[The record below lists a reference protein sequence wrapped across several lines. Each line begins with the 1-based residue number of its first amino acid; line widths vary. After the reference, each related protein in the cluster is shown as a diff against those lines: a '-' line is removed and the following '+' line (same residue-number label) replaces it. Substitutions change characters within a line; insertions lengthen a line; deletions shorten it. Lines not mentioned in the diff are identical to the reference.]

1 MIKSNLFILT
11 FYLFIA
17 FPSIGDCQEKPE
29 QSATDTN
36 QVLSKT
42 NIQTELVDSIEVKT
56 FYYDD
61 NSKIQTQYQNG
72 VRNGW
77 TKNIDAN
84 GNITSEGTYVN
95 NKMEGEFRAYY
106 PDGKIFMK
114 AFYKN
119 GLLDGVTYVYFL
131 NGKVQKETK
140 YERNKIIFIREYD
153 KDGNLLYEDKF

>member
-1 MIKSNLFILT
+1 MLKSNLIKFT
-11 FYLFIA
+11 FYLFII
-17 FPSIGDCQEKPE
+17 FPIIGGCQEKPE
-29 QSATDTN
+29 QSADTN
-36 QVLSKT
+36 QVVSGDKIK
-42 NIQTELVDSIEVKT
+42 NVFADSIEVKT

-61 NSKIQTQYQNG
+61 DSKIQTQYQNG

-77 TKNIDAN
+77 TRNIDAN

-119 GLLDGVTYVYFL
+119 GLLDGISYLYFL

>member
-1 MIKSNLFILT
+1 MIKSNLFIFV
-11 FYLFIA
+11 FYLFIV
-17 FPSIGDCQEKPE
+17 FPFIGGCQEKPE
-29 QSATDTN
+29 QSADTN
-36 QVLSKT
+36 QVLSKA

-56 FYYDD
+56 LYFDD
-61 NSKIQTQYQNG
+61 NSKSQTQYKNG

-77 TKNIDAN
+77 TKYIDAN

-106 PDGKIFMK
+106 PDGKIMMK
-114 AFYKN
+114 AFYKS
-119 GLLDGVTYVYFL
+119 GLLDDIAYFYFP

-153 KDGNLLYEDKF
+153 KNGNLLYEDKF

>member
-1 MIKSNLFILT
+1 MLKSNLIKFT
-11 FYLFIA
+11 FYLFII
-17 FPSIGDCQEKPE
+17 FPIIGGCQEKPE
-29 QSATDTN
+29 KSTDKN
-36 QVLSKT
+36 QVVSGHEFKNGLA
-42 NIQTELVDSIEVKT
+42 DSIEVKT

-61 NSKIQTQYQNG
+61 DSKIQTQYQNG

-77 TKNIDAN
+77 TRNIDAN

-119 GLLDGVTYVYFL
+119 GLLDGISSLYFL